1 MKRFPEFILAS
12 RSPQRQQLLR
22 QAGYRF
28 RVVAP
33 RLPEPTALPQ
43 AASPAQLAEARAY
56 FKARSVASAA
66 GDRVVVGADTLVW
79 RPGRIFGKAADAAEA
94 RRMLAAI
101 SGTRHA
107 VTTGL
112 AVLAPAEG
120 GWPGRRQLASA
131 TTYVTMRRLTQ
142 EEIEGYVG
150 SGEWR
155 DKAGAYAI
163 QETADQFV
171 WKVEGSFTNVVGL
184 PMELLARMLEAACRR
199 GQHAAERE

>member
-1 MKRFPEFILAS
+1 MKGFPEFILAS
-12 RSPQRQQLLR
+12 GSPQRQQLLR

-33 RLPEPTALPQ
+33 RLSEPPSLPQ
-43 AASPAQLAEARAY
+43 AAAPAQLAEARAY
-56 FKARSVASAA
+56 FKARAVASAA
-66 GDRVVVGADTLVW
+66 ADRIVVGADTIVW
-79 RPGRIFGKAADAAEA
+79 HQGRVFGKAADADEA

-120 GWPGRRQLASA
+120 DWPGQRRYLASA
-131 TTYVTMRRLTQ
+131 TTYLTMRALT
-142 EEIEGYVG
+142 EAEIQRYVA

-155 DKAGAYAI
+155 DKAGAYAV
-163 QETADQFV
+163 QESADQFV
-171 WKVEGSFTNVVGL
+171 QRIEGSFTNVVGL
-184 PMELLARMLEAACRR
+184 PMELLERMLTAVCRDLGEKTR
-199 GQHAAERE
+199 